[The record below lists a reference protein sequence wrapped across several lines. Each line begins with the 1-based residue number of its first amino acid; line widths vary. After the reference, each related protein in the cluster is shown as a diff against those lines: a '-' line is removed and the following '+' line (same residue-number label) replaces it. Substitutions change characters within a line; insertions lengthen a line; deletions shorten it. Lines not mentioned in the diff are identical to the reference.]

1 MTPTDPTW
9 SVHSIETLQHQR
21 SSSGRAYLEFVRVPS
36 MNVGLYELSA
46 GGEDLQQ
53 PHDEDEIY
61 HVISGRA
68 RFSIDGEDLP
78 VEPGTVLY
86 VAAGAE
92 HQFHS
97 ITEDLSLLVVFSGQ

>member
-1 MTPTDPTW
+1 MTSARPTW
-9 SVHSIETLQHQR
+9 STHAIESLQQER
-21 SSSGRAYLEFVRVPS
+21 AASGRAYLEFVRVPS
-36 MNVGLYELSA
+36 MNIGLYELSA
-46 GGEDLQQ
+46 GADDPQQ

-86 VAAGAE
+86 VAAGVE
-92 HQFHS
+92 HRFHS